1 MVKAPPPFVF
11 ALDGLDRKEWAA
23 NLVVKYADS
32 GISDVQPSAIHE
44 VMLQPPIQRW
54 AFVEQHGVSDGGVGG
69 VHDVQ
74 PSQQQQQQ
82 PAQAPQQQQ
91 QQRAQVPPQQPPQ
104 QQQHEQQAQEQVD
117 WMLDIGMEEDLNDCF
132 QDPLILGEDIW
143 AVIIGV

>member
-1 MVKAPPPFVF
+1 MGSKIVMVKAPPPSVL
-11 ALDGLDRKEWAA
+11 ALDGLDRKEWEA
-23 NLVVKYADS
+23 NLVAKYAES
-32 GISDVQPSAIHE
+32 GLSDVQPFAIDE

-91 QQRAQVPPQQPPQ
+91 QQQQRAQVPPQQPPQ

-117 WMLDIGMEEDLNDCF
+117 WMLDIGVGLE
-132 QDPLILGEDIW
+132 
-143 AVIIGV
+143 